1 MAVGKPV
8 EGGAGVGVGATCDA
22 GVEKAGEEGFRRVG
36 FSFCLHAIA
45 IFHRVLPFFTDLI
58 SLQFLYKEEL
68 PYSRGVSSP
77 TLGGLYRVFPP
88 VSRGAL

>member
-8 EGGAGVGVGATCDA
+8 EGGAGVGVDATCDA

-45 IFHRVLPFFTDLI
+45 IFHRVLPFFRIL
-58 SLQFLYKEEL
+58 FLCNFFIRK
-68 PYSRGVSSP
+68 SSP
-77 TLGGLYRVFPP
+77 IPGVFHPL
-88 VSRGAL
+88 R